1 MKNKLE
7 IFNNTEFGGVRII
20 QEGDKY
26 LFCGLDVAAALG
38 YAKPRNAITSHC
50 RYALKRGVPHPQA
63 ESKEIEM
70 LFIPEGDVYRL
81 ITHSKLPSADRF
93 EKWVFDE
100 VLPNIRKHGV
110 YITDEKLK
118 LFAEHP
124 ELLDA
129 LMKSLYATHAENL
142 RHRAE
147 RQTLLPKADYY
158 DAFMDADGCTNL
170 RTTAKEL
177 NVPERWFARFLQ
189 QTGFL
194 YRSPAGN
201 LMPYAIPRNRGLFRV
216 RDYVRNGHSGAYT
229 LITPMGKSLFRELL
243 RCGEAVSN

>member
-7 IFNNTEFGGVRII
+7 IFNNTEFGSVRII

-124 ELLDA
+124 ELAGRADE
-129 LMKSLYATHAENL
+129 KPL
-142 RHRAE
+142 RRPCGE
-147 RQTLLPKADYY
+147 
-158 DAFMDADGCTNL
+158 
-170 RTTAKEL
+170 
-177 NVPERWFARFLQ
+177 
-189 QTGFL
+189 
-194 YRSPAGN
+194 PAAQG
-201 LMPYAIPRNRGLFRV
+201 
-216 RDYVRNGHSGAYT
+216 GA
-229 LITPMGKSLFRELL
+229 PNAAAQGGLL
-243 RCGEAVSN
+243 RRLYGRGRLHQPSHHGKGAECA